1 MAKNEL
7 PKELKELYEERERVR
22 STLHAKATELGC
34 DMQLANS
41 VLGIG
46 KQIDILIGNIV
57 LSMGEDEGTNYVQSV
72 IDSVKEVQGK
82 E

>member
-1 MAKNEL
+1 M
-7 PKELKELYEERERVR
+7 
-22 STLHAKATELGC
+22 C
-34 DMQLANS
+34 DNSMNILNFSWS

-46 KQIDILIGNIV
+46 KQIDILIGNIM

-72 IDSVKEVQGK
+72 IDSVKDFKGK